1 MKLWV
6 LPLSIKIHTPWL
18 EIRPTTLRVSGA
30 IWPNKAWR
38 LIWVGDESSIGSMGT
53 GFRVVREV
61 SRDSSS
67 SSTTNKNNPEEH
79 LWPRVNF
86 HHNWNIILF
95 PTVQQVHQVK
105 GVWRDWK
112 EKGVWWGW
120 EVEVSEKQ
128 VVEDMGLVVLLWAD
142 EVCNG
147 QDDVH
152 RESFLPISRPEKL
165 FGSTMAVAR
174 FAPRGGSLGWALRRN
189 NLAKMVQEDR

>member
-86 HHNWNIILF
+86 SSQLKHNPF
-95 PTVQQVHQVK
+95 S
-105 GVWRDWK
+105 RR
-112 EKGVWWGW
+112 
-120 EVEVSEKQ
+120 
-128 VVEDMGLVVLLWAD
+128 
-142 EVCNG
+142 
-147 QDDVH
+147 
-152 RESFLPISRPEKL
+152 RESSSGERCLKGMDGDGGLEGMESRDAEEM
-165 FGSTMAVAR
+165 G
-174 FAPRGGSLGWALRRN
+174 RGGWGPSGPVVGRGGL
-189 NLAKMVQEDR
+189 